1 MPSMYNGTA
10 LFDSGPH
17 RFIVQRQGQTEVE
30 PGKPAIQGQASARW
44 LQLGLVQ
51 LSITVR
57 GRLIAQDESGLWA
70 LRDAL
75 SAELTASASPATL
88 EDGIGHSWTSMWM
101 VRYEEIGPVDIGRE
115 WSIGY
120 EAVFRRVGQ

>member
-17 RFIVQRQGQTEVE
+17 RFMVQRQGQTEVE
-30 PGKPAIQGQASARW
+30 PGEPAIQGQASARW

-57 GRLIAQDESGLWA
+57 GRLIAPDEAGLWA
-70 LRDAL
+70 LRDAI

-88 EDGIGHSWTSMWM
+88 EDGNGRIWTGMWL
-101 VRYEEIGPVDIGRE
+101 VRYEETGPVDIGRA

-120 EAVFRRVGQ
+120 KAVFRKVGQ